1 MDLIQDF
8 HDQDFDAP
16 VRRSILDTPHGVLL
30 FYLKFFPPIFY
41 NAPSGDRKRRQQI
54 IGEAYE
60 PVNENSDTRVYVSKS
75 EATRYFLMTV
85 LKSHFLFSQLR
96 DFELDD
102 VIDEMQA
109 IIESKMLLQRLQ
121 PLIIARNS

>member
-16 VRRSILDTPHGVLL
+16 VRRSILDTPHGVIL
-30 FYLKFFPPIFY
+30 FYLKFLPPIFY
-41 NAPSGDRKRRQQI
+41 NASTGDRKRRQQI